1 MNDRRNYG
9 MYALAAAI
17 VVVGALIVGASLDS
31 LVWLALVAACPLMM
45 FFMMRGMRGQS
56 MQGGRDQ
63 HHNERDED
71 PSPSSSS
78 RGDPMRKHDHPSGP
92 GRA

>member
-1 MNDRRNYG
+1 MNDKRNYG

-17 VVVGALIVGASLDS
+17 VVVGALIVGASVES

-45 FFMMRGMRGQS
+45 FFMMRSMHGQGTDS
-56 MQGGRDQ
+56 GHDQ
-63 HHNERDED
+63 HRDDRHEG
-71 PSPSSSS
+71 PLH
-78 RGDPMRKHDHPSGP
+78 KHDHHTGP

>member
-1 MNDRRNYG
+1 MNQRNYG

-17 VVVGALIVGASLDS
+17 VVVGALIVGASLES

-45 FFMMRGMRGQS
+45 FFMMRSMHGQDMR
-56 MQGGRDQ
+56 GGRDQ
-63 HHNERDED
+63 HRDDQDED
-71 PSPSSSS
+71 PLH
-78 RGDPMRKHDHPSGP
+78 KHDHHTGP

>member
-1 MNDRRNYG
+1 MNDNKRNHG

-17 VVVGALIVGASLDS
+17 VVVGALIVGASLQS

-45 FFMMRGMRGQS
+45 FFMMRGMHGQDMHGGHDRQRGD
-56 MQGGRDQ
+56 G
-63 HHNERDED
+63 DED
-71 PSPSSSS
+71 AL
-78 RGDPMRKHDHPSGP
+78 RKYDHHTGP